1 MDLNNKKNY
10 NLQFLWRTLGLVK
23 YFNNS
28 EVIKDYCI
36 DFNEFLRSL
45 NYLSLVD
52 ENSSQ
57 SVLSTSNINKS
68 NNEIDSNTNI
78 NTIID
83 PLFEFFLNQY
93 NSKKDSIMLET
104 CLGFAVKSGRSSLLL
119 RVIYTCILSTDA
131 ESIRINH
138 NILGDIKQYI
148 TKETFYSNDTL
159 SLSSIESDK
168 AEEIPIHAI
177 ASFGKAD
184 HGKLGLPDCQ
194 SHRVFPTIIDTLSH
208 VEIVKVGSMSTYTIA
223 VDSTGHVHIWG
234 SG

>member
-1 MDLNNKKNY
+1 MDINNKKNY

-28 EVIKDYCI
+28 EVIKDYCV
-36 DFNEFLRSL
+36 DFNEFLASL
-45 NYLSLVD
+45 NYLSLFD

-57 SVLSTSNINKS
+57 PVLSTSNINNIS
-68 NNEIDSNTNI
+68 NCNNSNTNI
-78 NTIID
+78 NAILD

-93 NSKKDSIMLET
+93 NTNKDSVILQT
-104 CLGFAVKSGRSSLLL
+104 CLGLAVKSGRSSLLL
-119 RVIYTCILSTDA
+119 RVIYTCILSTDVA
-131 ESIRINH
+131 NITINH
-138 NILGDIKQYI
+138 NILDDIKQHI
-148 TKETFYSNDTL
+148 TKETFYSNEIKSYTTK
-159 SLSSIESDK
+159 ESDK
-168 AEEIPIHAI
+168 EEVPIHAI

-208 VEIVKVGSMSTYTIA
+208 VEIVKIGSMSTYTIA
-223 VDSTGHVHIWG
+223 LDSTGHVHIWG